1 MSIDHFLEPRILIV
15 SGKGGVGKTTVA
27 AALAIVAARHG
38 RRVCIAEVDRKGT
51 LPRLFGGADLGYEPR
66 QLAPGVFGMNIVPEA
81 ALAEY
86 LAVQY
91 HMKRISKA
99 FTSSHFVDYITAAA
113 PGLKDIL
120 MLGKIWYLEQGR
132 EHGGPASGGRNGPF
146 DTIIVDAPAAGHML
160 TFLSAPMG
168 LADAV
173 RLGPVKRQSDWL
185 VEMLQDPKRTRVHL
199 VTLPEEMPVSETLE
213 TAEALKERVGINA
226 GTVFANAVYSEL
238 LDPAEKAVFADIG
251 AGKPMATL
259 KKVAS
264 SAGITL
270 DSEDVAAL
278 IGYGRFLMARQAIQS
293 VHLKKL
299 RRGIEG
305 PVVELPFLFSAGLA
319 LPDIENLAD
328 VIEEGAAQTPAA
340 GARRAAGS

>member
-1 MSIDHFLEPRILIV
+1 MPPVSIDEFLEPRILVV

-27 AALAIVAARHG
+27 AALAVVAARHG

-51 LPRLFGGADLGYEPR
+51 LPRLFGGAALGYEPR
-66 QLAPGVFGMNIVPEA
+66 QLSPGVFGMNIVPED

-86 LAVQY
+86 LEVQY

-99 FTSSHFVDYITAAA
+99 FTSTHFVDYITAAA

-132 EHGGPASGGRNGPF
+132 DNGRGAGEF

-213 TAEALKERVGINA
+213 TADALKERVGIHA
-226 GTVFANAVYSEL
+226 GAVFANAVYTEL
-238 LDPAEKAVFADIG
+238 LDDAERQSFADIG

-259 KKVAS
+259 KKVAGA
-264 SAGITL
+264 AGITL

-278 IGYGRFLMARQAIQS
+278 IGYGRFLMARRQIQG

-299 RRGIEG
+299 RRGVEQ

-328 VIEEGAAQTPAA
+328 VIEESATARRSPT
-340 GARRAAGS
+340 RRAATS

>member
-1 MSIDHFLEPRILIV
+1 MSLEEFLEPRILIV

-38 RRVCIAEVDRKGT
+38 RRVLIAEVDRKGT
-51 LPRLFGGADLGYEPR
+51 LPRLFGGSALDYEPR
-66 QLAPGVFGMNIVPEA
+66 QLSPGVFGMNIVPEA

-86 LAVQY
+86 LDVQY
-91 HMKRISKA
+91 HMKRISKV

-132 EHGGPASGGRNGPF
+132 TNGDY
-146 DTIIVDAPAAGHML
+146 DTIVVDAPAAGHML

-185 VEMLQDPKRTRVHL
+185 VQMLQDPKRTRVHL

-213 TAEALKERVGINA
+213 TAEALSARVGINA
-226 GTVFANAVYSEL
+226 GAVFANGVYAEL
-238 LDPAEKAVFADIG
+238 LDADEKRAFADIG

-259 KKVAS
+259 KKIA
-264 SAGITL
+264 AGAGVHL
-270 DSEDVAAL
+270 DSEDIGAL
-278 IGYGRFLMARQAIQS
+278 IGYGRFLMARQAIQA

-299 RRGIEG
+299 RRGVDE

-328 VIEEGAAQTPAA
+328 VIEA
-340 GARRAAGS
+340 RAAASDGAPGKKGA